1 MVIENDFRCLN
12 TTQSVLLLFGGIL
25 MVCGMGSFV
34 FMFQRPIAALVFLVG
49 AVLFAIMQCLQT
61 YHGTSFVIRRLK
73 GIMNMADLLFV
84 LAGVLMIDTET
95 HFMRP
100 MFSNQEHY
108 INYVY
113 NKWLVLLL
121 VAVVLELY
129 STHRISHEINKKKKQ

>member
-129 STHRISHEINKKKKQ
+129 STHRISHEMNKKKKQ

>member
-12 TTQSVLLLFGGIL
+12 TTQSVLLLLGGIL

-34 FMFQRPIAALVFLVG
+34 FMFQRPIAAFVFLVG

-61 YHGTSFVIRRLK
+61 YHGSSFVIRRLK

-129 STHRISHEINKKKKQ
+129 STHRISHEMNKKKKQ

>member
-1 MVIENDFRCLN
+1 
-12 TTQSVLLLFGGIL
+12 

-61 YHGTSFVIRRLK
+61 YHGSSFVIRRLK

-129 STHRISHEINKKKKQ
+129 STHRISHEMNKKKKQ